1 MRPMQRCVRKTW
13 AFVFLI
19 SVILM
24 LTSCQSS
31 TEVTPTISWTPIP
44 DLIATSASVDEAGQG
59 RSPTPSICL
68 NNAFFL
74 EDLSIPDGT
83 VVTPGDSIDKR
94 WSVLNS
100 GTCDWGPG
108 YQLVRVGDDQLDG
121 KDELALYPARAGAT
135 AVWQVILNA
144 PLEPGDYL
152 SRWQARTPEGSLFGD
167 EVFLFVSVREPTP
180 TPRPEPSPT
189 P

>member
-1 MRPMQRCVRKTW
+1 MQRGVRKSW
-13 AFVFLI
+13 VVVILI
-19 SVILM
+19 SASLVLP
-24 LTSCQSS
+24 SCRSS
-31 TEVTPTISWTPIP
+31 AEVSPTISWIPIP
-44 DLIATSASVDEAGQG
+44 ELIATSATVNEARQE

-83 VVTPGDSIDKR
+83 VVLLGENIDKR

-108 YQLVRVGDDQLDG
+108 YQLIRVGEDPLDG

>member
-1 MRPMQRCVRKTW
+1 MQIGMRKLWVVMI
-13 AFVFLI
+13 LI
-19 SVILM
+19 STSLIL
-24 LTSCQSS
+24 SGCRS
-31 TEVTPTISWTPIP
+31 TAEVTATISWTPIP
-44 DLIATSASVDEAGQG
+44 GLISTSSSAREDEQGKAPTSA
-59 RSPTPSICL
+59 ICL

-74 EDLSIPDGT
+74 EDLSLPDGS
-83 VVTPGDSIDKR
+83 VVLPGDTLDKR

-108 YQLVRVGDDQLDG
+108 YQLVRIGDDSFDG
-121 KDELALYPARAGAT
+121 PDELALFPARAGAT
-135 AVWQVILNA
+135 AVWQVILGA

-167 EVFLFVSVREPTP
+167 EVFLFISVRSPTP
-180 TPRPEPSPT
+180 TSKPEPSPT